1 MSLLLLCM
9 NVKICPSIY
18 GTQNMPRVFENMAL
32 REIFKGNI

>member
-18 GTQNMPRVFENMAL
+18 GTKYAESV
-32 REIFKGNI
+32 REYGAERDI

>member
-9 NVKICPSIY
+9 NVKIGPSIY
-18 GTQNMPRVFENMAL
+18 GTKDAENMAL